1 MTYLCHIFLYQDLFF
16 LSDRLIKC
24 TSKFKE
30 YSPDLFWVLL
40 VRIKAASAAR
50 AASSLRPDLDAWTD
64 WGRDEGPPAD
74 LVSSVSLWPSP
85 ARLNFTSSFLFWKNF
100 LIADMIIFLLKKS
113 LSYMNII
120 VRINTY
126 FLKRHFVDKK
136 NNHDYRLQNI
146 YLFIK
151 ENRCNLHLL
160 YSELSADLSKIIH
173 SFNFIQDF
181 QSNTHYCDSI
191 SRRCSDRNIARLSQ
205 SKTGWK
211 TAKILERPTIC
222 FAHRTARDV
231 EGEMHQQGNPR

>member
-1 MTYLCHIFLYQDLFF
+1 MTYNLCHIFLYQDLFF
-16 LSDRLIKC
+16 LSDRLIEC

-120 VRINTY
+120 VKINTF

-151 ENRCNLHLL
+151 EHRCNLHLL
-160 YSELSADLSKIIH
+160 LLRAV
-173 SFNFIQDF
+173 
-181 QSNTHYCDSI
+181 C
-191 SRRCSDRNIARLSQ
+191 
-205 SKTGWK
+205 
-211 TAKILERPTIC
+211 RP
-222 FAHRTARDV
+222 V
-231 EGEMHQQGNPR
+231 KNNPQF

>member
-113 LSYMNII
+113 LSVHATTYSIILVIMSPLYM
-120 VRINTY
+120 R
-126 FLKRHFVDKK
+126 VDAS
-136 NNHDYRLQNI
+136 
-146 YLFIK
+146 
-151 ENRCNLHLL
+151 LL
-160 YSELSADLSKIIH
+160 SVVLLVVVVVLPSTKHSK
-173 SFNFIQDF
+173 S
-181 QSNTHYCDSI
+181 
-191 SRRCSDRNIARLSQ
+191 
-205 SKTGWK
+205 
-211 TAKILERPTIC
+211 
-222 FAHRTARDV
+222 
-231 EGEMHQQGNPR
+231 